1 MKLWN
6 YIKRLFKS
14 KPVDNTKTMGNSQV
28 STSYTITSAGKL
40 IDDSGG
46 NFADNSRSRGRPSKH
61 CDDDEEEE
69 YYLDEQQ
76 LFDEL
81 EAEGS
86 EW

>member
-1 MKLWN
+1 VKLWN
-6 YIKRLFKS
+6 YIKRLFRS
-14 KPVDNTKTMGNSQV
+14 KTVDRNQVSTVDNSQV
-28 STSYTITSAGKL
+28 STSYTITSEGKL

-61 CDDDEEEE
+61 CDDDEEE
-69 YYLDEQQ
+69 YLDNQQ

-81 EAEGS
+81 EAEGT